1 MAEAMLAFEEVDV
14 FYGPVQALK
23 QVSLTV
29 AEGETVALIGA
40 NGAGKS
46 TLLMSIFGQP
56 RIASGEIRLRGE
68 AISQRSTHF
77 IAASGIA
84 QAPEGRRIFP
94 DMTVEENLL
103 MGTIAIG
110 ERYMKQDK
118 ERMYTLFPRL
128 LERRK
133 QRAMTL
139 SGGEQ
144 QMLAIAR
151 ALMSRPRLL
160 LLDEPSL
167 GLAPLVVKQIFSI
180 LRELTQH
187 GMTLFLVEQN
197 ARHALQLADRGYV
210 MVNGEIR
217 LSGSGSEL
225 LHNEEV
231 RSAYLGGSVGAGGGS
246 AKSL

>member
-1 MAEAMLAFEEVDV
+1 MSQALLEFRHVNV
-14 FYGPVQALK
+14 FYGQIQALK
-23 QVSLTV
+23 EVSLTIN
-29 AEGETVALIGA
+29 EGETVSLIGA

-56 RIASGEIRLRGE
+56 RVAGGQILYRGQD
-68 AISQRSTHF
+68 ISRKSTHF
-77 IAASGIA
+77 IASNGIA

-103 MGTIAIG
+103 IGTIPIG
-110 ERYMKQDK
+110 SRYQLQDK
-118 ERMYTLFPRL
+118 ARMYGLFPRL
-128 LERRK
+128 EERRN

-151 ALMSRPRLL
+151 ALMSRPTLL

-167 GLAPLVVKQIFSI
+167 GLAPLVVKQIFQI
-180 LRELTQH
+180 LRDLTRD

-197 ARHALQLADRGYV
+197 ANHALRLSNRAYV
-210 MVNGEIR
+210 MVNGQIR
-217 LSGSGSEL
+217 LSGTGQEL
-225 LHNEEV
+225 LVNPEV
-231 RSAYLGGSVGAGGGS
+231 RSAYLGGA
-246 AKSL
+246 

>member
-1 MAEAMLAFEEVDV
+1 MSQILLEFRHVSV

-23 QVSLTV
+23 EISLTV
-29 AEGETVALIGA
+29 NEGETVALIGA

-56 RIASGEIRLRGE
+56 RIAAGEILYRGKD
-68 AISQRSTHF
+68 ISHSSTHF
-77 IAASGIA
+77 IASNGIA

-103 MGTIAIG
+103 MGTIPIG
-110 ERYMKQDK
+110 SRYQNEDK
-118 ERMYTLFPRL
+118 ARMYSLFPRL
-128 LERRK
+128 EERRS

-151 ALMSRPRLL
+151 ALMSRPKLL

-167 GLAPLVVKQIFSI
+167 GLAPIVVKQIFQI
-180 LRELTQH
+180 LRELTQG

-197 ARHALQLADRGYV
+197 ANHALKLSDRAYV
-210 MVNGEIR
+210 MVNGQIR
-217 LSGSGSEL
+217 LTGTGQEL
-225 LHNEEV
+225 LADPEV
-231 RSAYLGGSVGAGGGS
+231 RSAYLGGT
-246 AKSL
+246 

>member
-1 MAEAMLAFEEVDV
+1 MSQPLLEFRQVDV
-14 FYGPVQALK
+14 FYGQIQALK

-29 AEGETVALIGA
+29 KEGETVALIGA

-56 RIASGEIRLRGE
+56 RIAEGEIRYRGE
-68 AISQRSTHF
+68 DISRRSTHF
-77 IAASGIA
+77 IASNGIA
-84 QAPEGRRIFP
+84 QAPEGRRIFA

-103 MGTIAIG
+103 MGTIPVG
-110 ERYMKQDK
+110 SRYQNEDK
-118 ERMYTLFPRL
+118 ARMYQLFPRL
-128 LERRK
+128 EERRA

-151 ALMSRPRLL
+151 ALMSRPKLL

-167 GLAPLVVKQIFSI
+167 GLAPLVVKQIFQI
-180 LRELTQH
+180 LRELTRQ

-197 ARHALQLADRGYV
+197 AHHALKLSDRAYV
-210 MVNGEIR
+210 MVNGQIQLTGTGR
-217 LSGSGSEL
+217 EL
-225 LHNEEV
+225 LNNPQV
-231 RSAYLGGSVGAGGGS
+231 RDAYLGVT
-246 AKSL
+246 

>member
-1 MAEAMLAFEEVDV
+1 MSQPLLEFHRVDV
-14 FYGPVQALK
+14 FYGPIQALK
-23 QVSLTV
+23 NVSLTV
-29 AEGETVALIGA
+29 NEGETVSLIGA

-46 TLLMSIFGQP
+46 TLLMSVFGQP
-56 RIASGEIRLRGE
+56 CIASGEIRYRGE
-68 AISQRSTHF
+68 NISHKSTHF
-77 IAASGIA
+77 IASNGIA

-103 MGTIAIG
+103 MGTIPIG
-110 ERYMKQDK
+110 DRYQK
-118 ERMYTLFPRL
+118 EDRARMYDIFPL
-128 LERRK
+128 LEERRS

-167 GLAPLVVKQIFSI
+167 GLAPLVVKQIFQV
-180 LRELTQH
+180 LRELTQG

-197 ARHALQLADRGYV
+197 ANHALKLSDRAYV

-217 LSGSGSEL
+217 LSGSGAEL
-225 LHNEEV
+225 LADPDV
-231 RSAYLGGSVGAGGGS
+231 RKAYLGGG
-246 AKSL
+246 

>member
-1 MAEAMLAFEEVDV
+1 MSQPLLAFNEVDV
-14 FYGPVQALK
+14 FYGPIQALK

-29 AEGETVALIGA
+29 NEGETVALIGA

-46 TLLMSIFGQP
+46 TLLMSVFGQP
-56 RIASGEIRLRGE
+56 RIAGGEIFYRGE
-68 AISQRSTHF
+68 AISRKSTHF
-77 IAASGIA
+77 IASNGIA

-110 ERYMKQDK
+110 NRYQAEDK
-118 ERMYTLFPRL
+118 ARMYQLFPRG
-128 LERRK
+128 

-167 GLAPLVVKQIFSI
+167 GLAPLVVKQIFQI
-180 LRELTQH
+180 LRELTAQ

-197 ARHALQLADRGYV
+197 ARHALNLSDRAYV
-210 MVNGEIR
+210 MVNGQIR
-217 LSGSGSEL
+217 LSGSGQAL
-225 LHNEEV
+225 LNDPEV
-231 RSAYLGGSVGAGGGS
+231 RKAYLGISG
-246 AKSL
+246 